1 MCFICSDLA
10 VPKNRQIYLIN
21 GIYVHVY
28 TKCTFKCKYVYN
40 GLIKKEGVQ
49 KVFGTLV
56 FVVRHVVYFDTS
68 HISTPFPVTSAFET
82 VMDFPV

>member
-1 MCFICSDLA
+1 MH
-10 VPKNRQIYLIN
+10 PKSFLSNFWGAL
-21 GIYVHVY
+21 
-28 TKCTFKCKYVYN
+28 
-40 GLIKKEGVQ
+40 Q

>member
-1 MCFICSDLA
+1 MCGKNTDLMC
-10 VPKNRQIYLIN
+10 VIIFLFLIRPLVTP
-21 GIYVHVY
+21 GID
-28 TKCTFKCKYVYN
+28 TIN
-40 GLIKKEGVQ
+40 EGVQ

>member
-1 MCFICSDLA
+1 MPTEEMRRSGCIERLSGNTSDA
-10 VPKNRQIYLIN
+10 MRVS
-21 GIYVHVY
+21 
-28 TKCTFKCKYVYN
+28 
-40 GLIKKEGVQ
+40 Q